1 MLSGIKNMEIII
13 KKIWH
18 NHFFKYITTSVIIT
32 FISTFL
38 LWFFVDILHLLASVM
53 GFIIALVVFFSKF
66 FLYQRVNLFNK
77 NKGIFMKYSF
87 IWLFVTLL
95 ASFLLWIF
103 VDIIKLRVVI
113 VNPIVLV
120 LTFILRFYLFKVF
133 NILTKLDSI
142 K

>member
-1 MLSGIKNMEIII
+1 MEIII